1 MQSEVARI
9 REQIAKEYQAAQFV
23 FSEYSEVAKHAFIT
37 KRQEALA
44 DQFEELKK
52 HLPEEEAMQILI
64 QESNQ
69 FTH

>member
-1 MQSEVARI
+1 VQSEVARI

-23 FSEYSEVAKHAFIT
+23 FSGYSEVAKHEFIT

-52 HLPEEEAMQILI
+52 HLPEDEAMRVFI
-64 QESNQ
+64 QMSEQSPN
-69 FTH
+69 